1 MSDTIEIETDKGK
14 ITANVFHLAG
24 LFAVTDHAYW
34 DYYDVTHTPTG
45 LHTSLSFRSLTA
57 ATRHAEAMSKII
69 TDPEMT
75 AKQIALIPEA
85 RAELS
90 RAQKDLGVGCV
101 AEVLVR

>member
-1 MSDTIEIETDKGK
+1 MSETIEIETDKGK
-14 ITANVFHLAG
+14 ITANVFHRAG

-34 DYYDVTHTPTG
+34 KSNNNFYYVTHIPTG
-45 LHTSLSFRSLTA
+45 LHTSLGFQSLTG

-75 AKQIALIPEA
+75 QKQIALIPEA

-90 RAQKDLGVGCV
+90 RAQKDLG
-101 AEVLVR
+101 EQE